1 MSDEKPTPGPWV
13 ACGAKEGRCQC
24 GVIWSVPRD
33 MPVATVHGKSSE
45 EGEGDT
51 PEDERVA
58 NMALIADAPAML
70 DLLREM
76 VVMDSCADGLTAH
89 CGACWFCRT
98 RALLDKYGRG

>member
-1 MSDEKPTPGPWV
+1 M
-13 ACGAKEGRCQC
+13 
-24 GVIWSVPRD
+24 PRD

-70 DLLREM
+70 DLLRESRELNGSECSCLPESRDRYDPR
-76 VVMDSCADGLTAH
+76 VVMKAVT
-89 CGACWFCRT
+89 CWNCRA
-98 RALLDKYGRG
+98 RALLDKHGRG